1 MKRNIFVIVPLLLL
15 LASVVGVE
23 AKGRSGPA
31 KQSSFRSYCF
41 GGQRNF
47 SAVATNL
54 GLSRDEAAE
63 FKSLAET
70 GEPEFGY
77 IEPGMIFEKYLKNGR
92 LTADYAYHVNNG
104 KLEMA
109 LVIKL
114 KSGRTIWSPVGSGE
128 FGIPARVKPRAKKY
142 VAPSIA
148 TGSDNAREGE
158 IKSEVRDMSSFG
170 MESFGN
176 IREGSMSD
184 TTQSQSA
191 QFATPKGLT
200 PYQRS
205 SRGPE
210 GKEGKPF
217 DPFDATVWGS
227 YYIGESKAKT
237 NDYNEHGWSV
247 GGKTRLWLHQDGPF
261 RAGFFGTGSVG
272 GSKNLGKGEWWK
284 AGGGVSLGY
293 RDYNKAIDDKLDL
306 GVLYTDNEYNK
317 FDYAERQDG
326 LSFYA
331 SNYFKNDCRRRLGER
346 WFPDAQLWLAG
357 EFPFHRFNHERF
369 NPKKGKRL
377 EDDPKNYGRVELT
390 GKFGLYDFWLGEEE
404 NWRLTPQLV
413 LGYLYEFQDRK
424 DYGKIGL
431 GFEGGYKRNT
441 LFDFSGSFRKAFTS
455 KGKNRIPLDL
465 SLDLDGIRQS
475 VEAARIKTPTK
486 ADYEARGV
494 ERKAPPPPPPF
505 ETKIM
510 EEPLPVDP
518 DLRSDVARELD
529 GTKMAAMVDTI
540 ASHDRETA
548 ALLVG
553 VAKSESSF
561 RHHYRNNYWGYARG
575 RRGFKTPEEA
585 VKVVGKKIEEYQ
597 SRGLDNPQKLVK
609 MWKCGGSCATHPKQE
624 VKNWIN
630 AASGPYQRIAAN
642 L

>member
-1 MKRNIFVIVPLLLL
+1 MKRSVIMIVPLLLL
-15 LASVVGVE
+15 FTNAVGVE

-31 KQSSFRSYCF
+31 KQSSFRSNCF

-47 SAVATNL
+47 SAVANNL
-54 GLSRDEAAE
+54 GLSREEAVE
-63 FKSLAET
+63 FKNLAET

-77 IEPGMIFEKYLKNGR
+77 IESGMIFEKYLKGGR
-92 LTADYAYHVNNG
+92 LTADYAYPVENG
-104 KLEMA
+104 KVEMA
-109 LVIKL
+109 LVVRL
-114 KSGRTIWSPVGSGE
+114 GNGREIWSPVGSGE
-128 FGIPARVKPRAKKY
+128 FGIPARAKQRAKKY
-142 VAPSIA
+142 VAPPIVA
-148 TGSDNAREGE
+148 GSDNARGGE
-158 IKSEVRDMSSFG
+158 IQNEVQDMSSFG
-170 MESFGN
+170 MEPFRAG
-176 IREGSMSD
+176 REKEMSL
-184 TTQSQSA
+184 TA
-191 QFATPKGLT
+191 QPERFSGMT

-227 YYIGESKAKT
+227 YYVGESKART

-261 RAGFFGTGSVG
+261 RAGIFGTGSVG

-306 GVLYTDNEYNK
+306 GVIYTDNDYNK

-331 SNYFKNDCRRRLGER
+331 SNYFKYDCRRRLGER
-346 WFPDAQLWLAG
+346 FFPDAQFWLAG
-357 EFPFHRFNHERF
+357 ELPFHRFNHERW

-455 KGKNRIPLDL
+455 KGKSRFPLDL

-475 VEAARIKTPTK
+475 VEASRIKTPTK
-486 ADYEARGV
+486 ADYEARGST
-494 ERKAPPPPPPF
+494 ERKAPPPLPF
-505 ETKIM
+505 ETKIK
-510 EEPLPVDP
+510 EETLTVDP

-575 RRGFKTPEEA
+575 RRGFKTQEEA

-597 SRGLDNPQKLVK
+597 SQGLDTPQKLVK

-624 VKNWIN
+624 VRNWIN
-630 AASGPYQRIAAN
+630 AAQGPYQRIAAN